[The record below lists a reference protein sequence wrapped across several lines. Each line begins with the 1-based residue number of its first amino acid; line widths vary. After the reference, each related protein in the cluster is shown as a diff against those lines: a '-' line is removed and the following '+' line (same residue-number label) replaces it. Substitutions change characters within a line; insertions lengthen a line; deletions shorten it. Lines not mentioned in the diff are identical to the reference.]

1 MKDEQKHPRFC
12 WRIPIH
18 TAFSSFILHP
28 YANMPTYDY
37 KCQACG
43 HEFEKFQSITSSPIK
58 KCPHC
63 GKNQVKRLIGAGAG
77 LIFKGSGFYVTDYR
91 DKAYTDRAK
100 SESSGGSDTKATSTV
115 DSTPKTGSDATS
127 AAKSVPAEAKSAPS
141 GQGKTPS
148 SNGKAK
154 GKAASKA
161 R

>member
-1 MKDEQKHPRFC
+1 
-12 WRIPIH
+12 
-18 TAFSSFILHP
+18 
-28 YANMPTYDY
+28 MPTYDY

-91 DKAYTDRAK
+91 DKSYTDRAK
-100 SESSGGSDTKATSTV
+100 SEASGASDSKATSTA
-115 DSTPKTGSDATS
+115 DSTPATASGAAS
-127 AAKSVPAEAKSAPS
+127 AGKSASSAEGKSSPA
-141 GQGKTPS
+141 GQGKSTS

-161 R
+161 G